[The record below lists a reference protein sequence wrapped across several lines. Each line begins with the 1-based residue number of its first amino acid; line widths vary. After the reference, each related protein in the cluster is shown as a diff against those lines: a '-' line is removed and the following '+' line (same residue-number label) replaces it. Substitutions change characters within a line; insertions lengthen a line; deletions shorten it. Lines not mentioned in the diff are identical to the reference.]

1 MSDQS
6 HNEQHPTPEDEG
18 AAPEASGTGRRR
30 AGRKRRMGWLVD
42 FVQEEGDGASTDTPP
57 DVAAE
62 ESADNVTPVE
72 DMPVA
77 PPADAVDAQDAD
89 AQDTDVQ
96 DADAQDESPA
106 ADPWAPDDAAPA
118 GVASDD
124 AAEGPR
130 AEATPAE
137 TSAVEE
143 TDDEASAE
151 EGFGATS
158 AASERFIKDASPEAL
173 SAPES
178 VSTGPSEATPPA
190 PQVSLG
196 DPVAEALCTEG
207 HVAPAVAERVQR
219 QLADPHA
226 VLWRELIA
234 QGHVPAAAAYATAA
248 EVLAYEAAP
257 LTPEHPDADFVNA
270 ILRLFPAGV
279 QETLQELN
287 VLPVAMTIDP
297 EVGGHL
303 LTVATHD
310 PSCEE
315 VDELVRS
322 LGMTVTRT
330 FAPEAEVRQRL
341 RSVLGGGDDESNAL
355 EALARSARETP
366 EPDEETTAVS
376 PSAAEAGSSEPAE
389 PTDATD
395 DWAPLDPTRT
405 ASLEDTVAEE
415 PAAEEP
421 AAEHD
426 VASEDR
432 MEETTSEALA
442 ADAPADEGAR
452 PVEGRGEDALPA
464 EASTGPE
471 ATDDDLFGFDGDD
484 LGWEPFAGFGDDDED
499 ADPFAEADDTDG
511 GLADN
516 ADDDTDPGSAAAD
529 PSAPAAPAEP
539 VRPDETSASEQAP
552 ATGRP
557 EEPAAPRRTQL
568 KPEQHGIDADELAE
582 AVHTD
587 RQAEEDVL
595 VEDEIEPAEPF
606 GADAEE
612 GASFDGSSIDL
623 PDDTPVADT
632 NWGDDEQ
639 PNFAEET
646 LDDPELQKIKKKD
659 RVIAALFGKGAIST
673 EQLRKAKIKRDEE
686 GLKESFW
693 RILAQVEGV
702 DRAAIF
708 GEAASVYAFPTADIR
723 AGKPDPEFAR
733 SVTDTFD
740 EEYRDQLLDL
750 GVLPYE
756 VDLESNSGAI
766 KVAFIT
772 HDPTR
777 PDVHRMMQKLK
788 LERFELRYAPERVV
802 RSLIAEA
809 FPRKNEYLERIDD
822 DGGAMDLGTS
832 YDEDNNLVDDEA
844 LEAEM
849 SRSKLINLFEATLV
863 EATRQGV
870 SDIHIWPNADKQVEI
885 HFRLD
890 GRLQRWHVEKK
901 VHPEAL
907 IAVIKDNSMN
917 VDRFERDAAQDGF
930 IQRWIDE
937 TLIRF
942 RVSVMPIANAA
953 SEVRSESI
961 VIRVLDDRKVIKDLR
976 KLGLQDLAFD
986 RFKRAISQPHGM
998 VILTGPTGSGKTTTL
1013 YAALHEVVSPE
1024 VNVLTVEDP
1033 VEYILPGVRQIKLN
1047 NKLGLEDALRSILRH
1062 DPDVVMV
1069 GEMRDRHTAE
1079 LAIKLANTGHL
1090 TFSTLHTNDAA
1101 SAVSRLYKMG
1111 VEPFLI
1117 AYAINLVV
1125 AQRLIRKLCPQCKRV
1140 DHDPDPIFL
1149 KNLGFTPEDIEE
1161 TTFYT
1166 EGDDRK
1172 CSKCGGL
1179 GYKGRRAVTE
1189 AMYFTRQMR
1198 HLIADSE
1205 GKLSDEDIKDLAV
1218 KDGMLTL
1225 QDSAKIVVQSGETS
1239 AEEMMRVV
1247 ASRD

>member
-1 MSDQS
+1 M
-6 HNEQHPTPEDEG
+6 EPPAPAEP
-18 AAPEASGTGRRR
+18 AAPE
-30 AGRKRRMGWLVD
+30 
-42 FVQEEGDGASTDTPP
+42 
-57 DVAAE
+57 
-62 ESADNVTPVE
+62 
-72 DMPVA
+72 PVA
-77 PPADAVDAQDAD
+77 DA
-89 AQDTDVQ
+89 
-96 DADAQDESPA
+96 PA
-106 ADPWAPDDAAPA
+106 AD
-118 GVASDD
+118 AS
-124 AAEGPR
+124 
-130 AEATPAE
+130 EA
-137 TSAVEE
+137 
-143 TDDEASAE
+143 EASAA
-151 EGFGATS
+151 G
-158 AASERFIKDASPEAL
+158 ASPADPPPTNRMSSDVQEAG
-173 SAPES
+173 A
-178 VSTGPSEATPPA
+178 PA
-190 PQVSLG
+190 PQVALG
-196 DPVAEALCTEG
+196 DPVAEALCAEG

-219 QLADPHA
+219 RLEDPHA

-234 QGHVPAAAAYATAA
+234 EGHVPAPAAYATAA
-248 EVLAYEAAP
+248 EVLAYESAP
-257 LTPEHPDADFVNA
+257 LTPDHPDADFGNA

-279 QETLQELN
+279 QEALQELN

-315 VDELVRS
+315 VEELVRS
-322 LGMTVTRT
+322 LGMTVTLT

-341 RSVLGGGDDESNAL
+341 HAVLGDDDDATDAL
-355 EALARSARETP
+355 EALARSAQ
-366 EPDEETTAVS
+366 DDA
-376 PSAAEAGSSEPAE
+376 EPAE
-389 PTDATD
+389 EPTAAAPPPDDTTPADTAGPPDTED
-395 DWAPLDPTRT
+395 DWAPLDPDRT
-405 ASLEDTVAEE
+405 AALEHTVAEE
-415 PAAEEP
+415 PAAEAP

-426 VASEDR
+426 VANADR
-432 MEETTSEALA
+432 MEEATDEAPAAEASGDAAGRA
-442 ADAPADEGAR
+442 ADDVPAPPLPADEATGADDTA
-452 PVEGRGEDALPA
+452 EDLFAF
-464 EASTGPE
+464 
-471 ATDDDLFGFDGDD
+471 DDDDDD
-484 LGWEPFAGFGDDDED
+484 LGWEPFAGFGDDEAD
-499 ADPFAEADDTDG
+499 ADPFA
-511 GLADN
+511 
-516 ADDDTDPGSAAAD
+516 AAD
-529 PSAPAAPAEP
+529 APADAPAGTPEQTEGTGSPEAGGRDAAPDPVPEAPAPAPVDAADAALDAGVPTETAPVADAEDVTDVTDDADETGGPTAAPSAPAAPADP
-539 VRPDETSASEQAP
+539 VRPDETPAPEQTP
-552 ATGRP
+552 AAGGA
-557 EEPAAPRRTQL
+557 EEPAAPHRTQL
-568 KPEQHGIDADELAE
+568 KPEQHSINADELAE

-595 VEDEIEPAEPF
+595 VEDEIAPAEPF

-623 PDDTPVADT
+623 PDDAPVADT

-673 EQLRKAKIKRDEE
+673 EQMRKAKIKRDEE

-702 DRAAIF
+702 DREAIF
-708 GEAASVYAFPTADIR
+708 AEAANVYAFPAADIR
-723 AGKPDPEFAR
+723 EGKPDPEFAR

-802 RSLIAEA
+802 RGLIAEA

-976 KLGLQDLAFD
+976 KLGLQELAFE

-1140 DHDPDPIFL
+1140 DPDPDPIFL
-1149 KNLGFTPEDIEE
+1149 KNLGFTPEDIEGA
-1161 TTFYT
+1161 TFYT
-1166 EGDDRK
+1166 EGNDRK
-1172 CSKCGGL
+1172 CPKCGGL

-1189 AMYFTRQMR
+1189 AMYFTREMR

-1225 QDSAKIVVQSGETS
+1225 QDSAKLIVQSGETS

>member
-1 MSDQS
+1 M
-6 HNEQHPTPEDEG
+6 EPP
-18 AAPEASGTGRRR
+18 A
-30 AGRKRRMGWLVD
+30 L
-42 FVQEEGDGASTDTPP
+42 EEPVVP
-57 DVAAE
+57 D
-62 ESADNVTPVE
+62 
-72 DMPVA
+72 PVA
-77 PPADAVDAQDAD
+77 DELAA
-89 AQDTDVQ
+89 
-96 DADAQDESPA
+96 DES
-106 ADPWAPDDAAPA
+106 
-118 GVASDD
+118 
-124 AAEGPR
+124 
-130 AEATPAE
+130 E
-137 TSAVEE
+137 TEP
-143 TDDEASAE
+143 
-151 EGFGATS
+151 S
-158 AASERFIKDASPEAL
+158 AADASPADPTPPNRAPSDVQEA
-173 SAPES
+173 A
-178 VSTGPSEATPPA
+178 APA

-196 DPVAEALCTEG
+196 DPVAEALCAKG
-207 HVAPAVAERVQR
+207 HVAPAVAERVQQR
-219 QLADPHA
+219 LEDPHA
-226 VLWRELIA
+226 VLWRELIVE
-234 QGHVPAAAAYATAA
+234 GHVPASAAYATAA
-248 EVLAYEAAP
+248 EVLEYEAAP

-287 VLPVAMTIDP
+287 LLPVAMTIDP
-297 EVGGHL
+297 EAGGHL

-315 VDELVRS
+315 VEELVRS
-322 LGMTVTRT
+322 LGMTVSLT

-341 RSVLGGGDDESNAL
+341 HAVLGDDEDPTDAL
-355 EALARSARETP
+355 EALARSTQEHA
-366 EPDEETTAVS
+366 EPDEETTEAAPQAEDVE
-376 PSAAEAGSSEPAE
+376 PSEAAEPIDTA
-389 PTDATD
+389 D
-395 DWAPLDPTRT
+395 DWAPLDPDRA
-405 ASLEDTVAEE
+405 ASPEE
-415 PAAEEP
+415 GVEEAAAEQVPAPEEASTAAIDHEP
-421 AAEHD
+421 
-426 VASEDR
+426 
-432 MEETTSEALA
+432 
-442 ADAPADEGAR
+442 
-452 PVEGRGEDALPA
+452 LPA
-464 EASTGPE
+464 ESAEEDGWAEEGTAEDPLPVDTAASE
-471 ATDDDLFGFDGDD
+471 EDAADDLFGFEDDD
-484 LGWEPFAGFGDDDED
+484 LGWEPFAGFGDDDAD
-499 ADPFAEADDTDG
+499 ADPFAEADVPSDAPTSTPDETEHADAPEEDALDATPDATPDPTPQEPAPAPVDAADAALDTD
-511 GLADN
+511 APTE
-516 ADDDTDPGSAAAD
+516 TDPVADAAD
-529 PSAPAAPAEP
+529 ATDDADETGGTTAAPSAPAAPADP
-539 VRPDETSASEQAP
+539 VRPDETPTPGPAQTPAAGPSAGPS
-552 ATGRP
+552 
-557 EEPAAPRRTQL
+557 EEPSAPHRTQL
-568 KPEQHGIDADELAE
+568 KPEQHSINADELAE

-623 PDDTPVADT
+623 PDDAPVADT

-673 EQLRKAKIKRDEE
+673 EQMGKAKIKRDEE

-702 DRAAIF
+702 DREAIF
-708 GEAASVYAFPTADIR
+708 AEAANVYAFPTADIR
-723 AGKPDPEFAR
+723 EGKPDPEFAR

-740 EEYRDQLLDL
+740 EAYRDQLLDL

-802 RSLIAEA
+802 RGLIAEA

-930 IQRWIDE
+930 IQRWIDD

-976 KLGLQDLAFD
+976 KLGLQELAFD

-1140 DHDPDPIFL
+1140 DPDPDPIFL

-1166 EGDDRK
+1166 EGNDRK
-1172 CSKCGGL
+1172 CPKCGGL

-1189 AMYFTRQMR
+1189 AMYFTREMR

-1225 QDSAKIVVQSGETS
+1225 QDSARLIVQSGETS

>member
-18 AAPEASGTGRRR
+18 SAPEASGTGRRR

-62 ESADNVTPVE
+62 ESSDDVPVE
-72 DMPVA
+72 DTPAA
-77 PPADAVDAQDAD
+77 PHADVADARDPDV
-89 AQDTDVQ
+89 QDTDVQ
-96 DADAQDESPA
+96 DTDAGGEGPA
-106 ADPWAPDDAAPA
+106 ADQWAPDDAAPE
-118 GVASDD
+118 VTASDD
-124 AAEGPR
+124 AAETSQPEADLTEPIAAKEPEAKEPNAKEPE
-130 AEATPAE
+130 AEESGLAPTNADPSGEAASLATPTALNPG
-137 TSAVEE
+137 SF
-143 TDDEASAE
+143 
-151 EGFGATS
+151 GPNGAT
-158 AASERFIKDASPEAL
+158 
-173 SAPES
+173 
-178 VSTGPSEATPPA
+178 TPA

-196 DPVAEALCTEG
+196 DPVAEAFCTQG
-207 HVAPAVAERVQR
+207 HVAPAIAERVQR
-219 QLADPHA
+219 HLEDPHA

-234 QGHVPAAAAYATAA
+234 QDHVPAAPGYALAA
-248 EVLAYEAAP
+248 EVLEYEAAP

-279 QETLQELN
+279 QETLRELN
-287 VLPVAMTIDP
+287 LLPVEMTIDP
-297 EVGGHL
+297 ELGGHL

-315 VDELVRS
+315 VEELVRS
-322 LGMTVTRT
+322 LGMTVTLT
-330 FAPEAEVRQRL
+330 FAPEAAVRKRL
-341 RSVLGGGDDESNAL
+341 QTVLGGGSEEPNAL
-355 EALARSARETP
+355 EALARSAQE
-366 EPDEETTAVS
+366 DGA
-376 PSAAEAGSSEPAE
+376 EPAG
-389 PTDATD
+389 AAD
-395 DWAPLDPTRT
+395 DWAPLDPDRT
-405 ASLEDTVAEE
+405 ASPEDT
-415 PAAEEP
+415 AAEEP
-421 AAEHD
+421 AAKEPAADDD
-426 VASEDR
+426 VASDDR
-432 MEETTSEALA
+432 MEEATSEALA
-442 ADAPADEGAR
+442 ADAPADEEAR

-484 LGWEPFAGFGDDDED
+484 LGWEPFAGFGDDDAD
-499 ADPFAEADDTDG
+499 ADPFAETDDTDG

-516 ADDDTDPGSAAAD
+516 ANDDTDPGSAAAD
-529 PSAPAAPAEP
+529 PSVPAAPAEP
-539 VRPDETSASEQAP
+539 VRTDETPAPEQTP
-552 ATGRP
+552 ATGRS

-568 KPEQHGIDADELAE
+568 KPEQHSIDADELAE

-693 RILAQVEGV
+693 RILAQVDGV

-723 AGKPDPEFAR
+723 DGKPDPEFAR

-832 YDEDNNLVDDEA
+832 YDEDSSLVDDEA

-863 EATRQGV
+863 EATQQGV

-930 IQRWIDE
+930 IQRWIDD

-1125 AQRLIRKLCPQCKRV
+1125 AQRLIRKLCTQCKQV
-1140 DHDPDPIFL
+1140 DPDPDPIFL
-1149 KNLGFTPEDIEE
+1149 KNLGFTPEDIEGI
-1161 TTFYT
+1161 TFYT
-1166 EGDDRK
+1166 EGNDRK
-1172 CSKCGGL
+1172 CPKCGGL

-1189 AMYFTRQMR
+1189 AMYFTREMR

-1225 QDSAKIVVQSGETS
+1225 QDSAKLIVQSGETS